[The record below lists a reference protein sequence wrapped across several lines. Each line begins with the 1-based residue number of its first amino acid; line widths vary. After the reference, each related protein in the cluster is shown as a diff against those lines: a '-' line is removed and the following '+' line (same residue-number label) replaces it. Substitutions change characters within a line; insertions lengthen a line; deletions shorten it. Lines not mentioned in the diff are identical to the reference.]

1 MNKPKTGRRKQYTM
15 RLNVAAKL
23 IAAYVKLSKDEK
35 EIAEDFLALQ
45 IYGEGGMYPYRPFP
59 ELPWK
64 LEVPSATDECPPLG
78 WEKPWSDWAQV
89 IRGSLLIGSERRE
102 AVKEMLGALIRQKDR
117 RRRLTDQNLHE
128 AAKTT
133 LGWTRWD
140 AKRLKWLWRT
150 LGVTSLFEHN
160 AWIEKSVAELW
171 AKRRVRGKRK
181 GARSSRPST
190 RRVKPGRNRRS
201 G

>member
-1 MNKPKTGRRKQYTM
+1 MDISKTGRRKQYTM

-35 EIAEDFLALQ
+35 EIAEGFLALQ
-45 IYGEGGMYPYRPFP
+45 IYREGGMYPYRPFP
-59 ELPWK
+59 EVPWEP
-64 LEVPSATDECPPLG
+64 EVPSSTDGCPLLC

-89 IRGSLLIGSERRE
+89 IRESLLFDSERRE

-117 RRRLTDQNLHE
+117 RRRLTDQDLRE

-140 AKRLKWLWRT
+140 AKLLKWLWRT
-150 LGVTSLFEHN
+150 LGVTSRSEHN
-160 AWIEKSVAELW
+160 AWIETIVDKMR
-171 AKRRVRGKRK
+171 AKGRV
-181 GARSSRPST
+181 
-190 RRVKPGRNRRS
+190 PGVPDPPF
-201 G
+201 GE